1 MTRISSAG
9 AHTPGSGAYLTNG
22 VLYLGDAG
30 MINTKQQVIGPSKA
44 FSNDSSQGV
53 VSLEHLAQELQP
65 RADEVKVLATARSG
79 RWRDLRRADGGAE
92 VDAWE
97 QLAASKCS

>member
-1 MTRISSAG
+1 
-9 AHTPGSGAYLTNG
+9 

-30 MINTKQQVIGPSKA
+30 MINTKQQVIGLKA
-44 FSNDSSQGV
+44 FSSDSSQGV

-79 RWRDLRRADGGAE
+79 GGGTCPLTGGE
-92 VDAWE
+92 VMWE
-97 QLAASKCS
+97 QLAASS